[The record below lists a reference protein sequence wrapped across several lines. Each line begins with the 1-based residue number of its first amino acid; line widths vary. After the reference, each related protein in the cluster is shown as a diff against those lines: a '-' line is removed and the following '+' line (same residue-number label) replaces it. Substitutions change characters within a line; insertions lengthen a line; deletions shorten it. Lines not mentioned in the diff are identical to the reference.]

1 MRIGSRQFEDGL
13 PLVMGVLNVT
23 PDSFSD
29 GGRFTQ
35 GDVALKQAERMVS
48 EGASIIDIGGESTR
62 PGAKPVSAQ
71 EEIDRVMPIVER
83 VNGELDVAISVDTSS
98 PELMALA
105 ISAGVD
111 LINDVRALTSSGAIE
126 SVLFADVS
134 VCLMHMQGTP
144 GTMQS
149 SPAYDSVTEDV
160 FRFLEARTQACI
172 EAGIECARIILDP
185 GFGFGKKLEHNLSLL
200 ANLGD
205 FSVLNQPILIGVSR
219 KSMFGDLLGRPVDER
234 LIGSVVAAALAVER
248 GAAIIRVHDVGETL
262 DALKVV
268 TAVRN
273 VGNGK

>member
-1 MRIGSRQFEDGL
+1 
-13 PLVMGVLNVT
+13 MGVLNVT

-62 PGAKPVSAQ
+62 PGAKPVSVQ
-71 EEIDRVMPIVER
+71 EEVDRVMPIVER

-126 SVLFADVS
+126 SVLSADVS

-149 SPAYDSVTEDV
+149 NPDYDSVTGEV

-172 EAGIECARIILDP
+172 EAGIERARIILDP

-205 FSVLNQPILIGVSR
+205 LSALNQPILIGVSR

-248 GAAIIRVHDVGETL
+248 GASIIRVHDVGETL